1 MGKCLG
7 WSQNPLPAGPVMN
20 GKGGHESCKQQSR
33 DTIVQQLH
41 KLQVLDPQVQQM
53 QPPAVL
59 RSKEHPSSLQ
69 SCPLLEPPKAS
80 MHQKQLQQQQ
90 QPKASP
96 NQLHS
101 NEQQQAADLQSSQSL
116 DTQIL
121 VTSETSQLRTEA
133 CNDGLIQGGD
143 AFWRSS
149 SCQVHSSSKVFKM

>member
-1 MGKCLG
+1 M
-7 WSQNPLPAGPVMN
+7 M

-33 DTIVQQLH
+33 DMIVQQLH

-59 RSKEHPSSLQ
+59 HSKGHPSSLQ
-69 SCPLLEPPKAS
+69 LCALLEPPKAS

-90 QPKASP
+90 QQQPKASP

-101 NEQQQAADLQSSQSL
+101 NEQQAADLQNSQSL
-116 DTQIL
+116 DSQIL
-121 VTSETSQLRTEA
+121 ASSETSQLRTEA

-149 SCQVHSSSKVFKM
+149 SCQVHSSSKVFKI

>member
-1 MGKCLG
+1 M
-7 WSQNPLPAGPVMN
+7 
-20 GKGGHESCKQQSR
+20 
-33 DTIVQQLH
+33 QQLH
-41 KLQVLDPQVQQM
+41 KLQVLDLQVQQM

-80 MHQKQLQQQQ
+80 MHKKQLQQQQQ

-101 NEQQQAADLQSSQSL
+101 NEQQQAANLQSSQSL

-121 VTSETSQLRTEA
+121 VTYETS
-133 CNDGLIQGGD
+133 
-143 AFWRSS
+143 
-149 SCQVHSSSKVFKM
+149 

>member
-1 MGKCLG
+1 M
-7 WSQNPLPAGPVMN
+7 M
-20 GKGGHESCKQQSR
+20 GKGGHGSCKQQSR
-33 DTIVQQLH
+33 DTIVQQLQ

-59 RSKEHPSSLQ
+59 HSKEHPSSLQ
-69 SCPLLEPPKAS
+69 SRPLLEPSKAS
-80 MHQKQLQQQQ
+80 MDQKQMQQQQQQQQ

-101 NEQQQAADLQSSQSL
+101 NEQQQAADLQNSQSL
-116 DTQIL
+116 DSQIL
-121 VTSETSQLRTEA
+121 ATSETSQLRTEA

-149 SCQVHSSSKVFKM
+149 SCQVHSSSKVFKI